1 LELQPICAMKG
12 SQAKY
17 IYPLVVLSILISIG
31 LQIVWISQ
39 FFTDEKQRTSNEIE
53 DLVAVVAQKSTFI
66 SLGHEYTNVAALN
79 NFMLSPAWR
88 DLYKG
93 YSQYNT
99 KNVVLSKVI
108 DVEAKKDSSTVYLEF
123 TFKPRGQRVSAPS
136 NFAGLSAEVQRKDK
150 KLDSLSLLK
159 FKGTIKK
166 SLDSLGLHSKYFVL
180 MSAPSDQGF
189 ISHDPNLDKRL
200 KSYEFVSRRFRY
212 SYCSRQKVQLVISSV
227 TGLVLFKMR
236 YYLLSSFLMVLV
248 VAVAFYFILRLM
260 ITRRMYAD
268 SRVAFTSN
276 MTHEIKTPIATVAL
290 ALESISKYELINDP
304 EKMERYLNMGK
315 QELQRLSHL
324 VEKVLSLSQEDDQ
337 IKLNPVF
344 YDVQAGLADVIH
356 SMELPL
362 KNAGAVCELVVSPEP
377 CFIEG
382 DAVHLTTVF
391 FNLIENAIKYALDPL
406 KLIITCSC
414 NDDWISISFAD
425 NGPGIP
431 EIYQQK
437 IFERYFRIPQPG
449 QTHPVKGSGLGLNY
463 VFGVIQSHHGT
474 IMLKSEM
481 GLGSTFTIKLPGAKY
496 EG

>member
-1 LELQPICAMKG
+1 MKLLH
-12 SQAKY
+12 AKY
-17 IYPLVVLSILISIG
+17 IYPLVVLSMLISVL
-31 LQIVWISQ
+31 LQLAWLRQ
-39 FFTDEKQRTSNEIE
+39 LFGEEKRRASNDIENMVAAAAQHNILVNLDQRLAGNT
-53 DLVAVVAQKSTFI
+53 
-66 SLGHEYTNVAALN
+66 ALN
-79 NFMLSPAWR
+79 NFLLTPEWEQIWMGFDRAKDPS
-88 DLYKG
+88 LYKSFLIYPRKDSTEVRLRFVFLAHPPAHRLAPKFGLG
-93 YSQYNT
+93 YSPQQMRQ
-99 KNVVLSKVI
+99 L
-108 DVEAKKDSSTVYLEF
+108 DSISLIKFENFVH
-123 TFKPRGQRVSAPS
+123 RG
-136 NFAGLSAEVQRKDK
+136 
-150 KLDSLSLLK
+150 LDSLHLHTNYFFFTHNFNNTNLK
-159 FKGTIKK
+159 AVPKNAEYV
-166 SLDSLGLHSKYFVL
+166 SK
-180 MSAPSDQGF
+180 
-189 ISHDPNLDKRL
+189 I
-200 KSYEFVSRRFRY
+200 Y
-212 SYCSRQKVQLVISSV
+212 SYNTINLNTAQLVIYSF
-227 TGLVLFKMR
+227 TGMVWYRMR
-236 YYLLSSFLMVLV
+236 YYLISSFFTLILS
-248 VAVAFYFILRLM
+248 ATAFYFILRLM

-268 SRVAFTSN
+268 ARVAFTSN